1 MTKQQ
6 KAQAQLDSHFLTNP
20 TITTLD
26 LKNLLIKNWPE
37 EMWTQQWVSGFMQS
51 LDLEYTND
59 VTRSFRIYE
68 KPATLTLQDL
78 EGFVSDIEALGEN
91 ITKTNL
97 KHLVRGAGLPLGN
110 FQELFDELG
119 LQHLKNSY
127 TSDNHKIWTR
137 VPKGKHLS
145 QSKGQLVDISTMAK
159 PYLKN
164 TILRRE
170 ADYGL
175 DLHSALTDESTEMHK
190 LLKAYFTYNL
200 RQEVNKI

>member
-26 LKNLLIKNWPE
+26 LKNMLIKNWPE
-37 EMWTQQWVSGFMQS
+37 ETWTQQWVSGFMQS

-68 KPATLTLQDL
+68 APLTLTLQDL

-110 FQELFDELG
+110 FQELFNELS
-119 LQHLKNSY
+119 LQHLKGSY

-164 TILRRE
+164 TILRRV

-175 DLHSALTDESTEMHK
+175 DLYSALTDESTEMHK